1 MALNL
6 SILPRGYAAGLLVAA
21 IATPLWPCLSWAV
34 APTAAQL
41 AARPAEPPPSVSPIK
56 EKVMQRAAEKLGG
69 PRAPQAAPAPEPAA
83 ASPAVAAADAA
94 TTAIDLGG
102 DTFAT
107 APKPPGFLYSV
118 LQDAWIDDVRE
129 TYLYI
134 KSSPT
139 RPTSL
144 AVPIPKNRAFL
155 ATCIHGGTIDDLVRS
170 ATATVKWDP
179 AGVVRPDITITKKAE
194 LEIYDNAKVLDRG
207 GDRLYINTA
216 EGIAKGFALEGGA
229 AAWDEVIEGAKFND
243 LVAGT
248 VVRVENDPSGRKPI
262 RVIFKQKAPAI
273 DASGVKRDRG
283 CGCDLRPS
291 DGVSVGS
298 GLLAAALL
306 ALVWWRRKTT
316 LS

>member
-6 SILPRGYAAGLLVAA
+6 SILPRGCTAGLVVAA
-21 IATPLWPCLSWAV
+21 IAIPMWPSLGLAV
-34 APTAAQL
+34 VPTAGQL
-41 AARPAEPPPSVSPIK
+41 AARPAEPPPPVSPIK
-56 EKVMQRAAEKLGG
+56 AKVMQRAAERLGT
-69 PRAPQAAPAPEPAA
+69 PREVQAAPEPAA
-83 ASPAVAAADAA
+83 ASPAAAPAAA
-94 TTAIDLGG
+94 TTAVDTGG

-107 APKPPGFLYSV
+107 APKPPGFLYSM

-179 AGVVRPDITITKKAE
+179 AGVVRPDITIIKKAE

-216 EGIAKGFALEGGA
+216 EGVAKGFALEGGA

-248 VVRVENDPSGRKPI
+248 LIRVENDPSGRKPI

-283 CGCDLRPS
+283 CGCDLRPG
-291 DGVSVGS
+291 DGVSAGA
-298 GLLAAALL
+298 GLFAAALL
-306 ALVWWRRKTT
+306 ALLWVRRQR
-316 LS
+316 SAS